1 MVTWSV
7 RLALFLSL
15 MMVWASCTK
24 SGMKV
29 HALSL
34 GFTSRSDATKANRE
48 MASDTITRF
57 MDKEGWFTA
66 DSAQAEYSM
75 VVDISGLKVKP
86 GVEGFERSVRAVWEP
101 KRVNAPRWTCFV
113 ESSFVEPWEGW
124 LGLQLESCGKQWRE
138 QWEVIRGTTEDLGKW
153 LAPGTRP
160 DQRLFALDEIA
171 RRRVR
176 ELIPALIDALPKEDT
191 PEVEL
196 RMVGVA
202 GELRDPRLAKPLIEL
217 TRLRDP
223 AFVIQIVYAL
233 AQIRSDEAAAFLVTV
248 GSGHASYE
256 VRQAAKQV
264 LDDWRDQN

>member
-1 MVTWSV
+1 M
-7 RLALFLSL
+7 
-15 MMVWASCTK
+15 
-24 SGMKV
+24 
-29 HALSL
+29 
-34 GFTSRSDATKANRE
+34 
-48 MASDTITRF
+48 
-57 MDKEGWFTA
+57 
-66 DSAQAEYSM
+66 
-75 VVDISGLKVKP
+75 
-86 GVEGFERSVRAVWEP
+86 
-101 KRVNAPRWTCFV
+101 
-113 ESSFVEPWEGW
+113 
-124 LGLQLESCGKQWRE
+124 LQ
-138 QWEVIRGTTEDLGKW
+138 
-153 LAPGTRP
+153 GTRP